1 MCTLKLAKL
10 ERHVKTVHPNLSD
23 RPQEFFECKKENLNK
38 MKLETSGVRFETSEK
53 FGFTDIVAEL

>member
-1 MCTLKLAKL
+1 M
-10 ERHVKTVHPNLSD
+10 KTVHPNLSD